1 MVAVVEL
8 FKVVQQEMEDQV
20 VEVMQVLVVV
30 IIMELQVVVILAVAV
45 VVHLTKVVKQLVEQ
59 EDQVLWQLKN

>member
-20 VEVMQVLVVV
+20 VEVTQVQLVV
-30 IIMELQVVVILAVAV
+30 IIMDLQEQLILVVEVVELLINL
-45 VVHLTKVVKQLVEQ
+45 LKQLVEQ
-59 EDQVLWQLKN
+59 EDQVLLQ